1 MKKRLFAWIVLFC
14 LLLTACA
21 GEKEPVMEHPFV
33 LYFPLQKA
41 SQNAVF
47 ATKTI
52 DLDVSELT
60 VQEIV
65 VRYCEEQPPKGANIA
80 IPPQWK
86 LQEAHCEHSVATVSF
101 QGTGVSSLQTNT
113 AAACLLQTLLQLS
126 DVQTLRLSAPGQEVI
141 QLSKEE
147 LLLEDTGMLPQ
158 KESIVLYL
166 PDEDGR
172 FLLRQT
178 QTVEAVEAAD
188 RPKYVLQ
195 QLLDADVNG
204 TCIPY
209 GTRLLSVSVENEIC
223 TVNLSSEFLRNMKL
237 SFHEERMAVYAIVNS
252 LTELAEVTTVDFW
265 IEGAPLEELKYM
277 KLPSG
282 IRRDEALISPA
293 ETEYFDF
300 SLYVTC
306 DDQTLVRLPCAL
318 TEPTEKTEY
327 ETAIDTLLAFTPL
340 DGAKACIPEGT
351 KCLSVLREDNICI
364 VDLTSE
370 FLLGCKD
377 AQQEMLAVQSV
388 IATMCALDGVSSVE
402 ILVEGLEPTYSVSW
416 LKNLRQPENEWFSE
430 LSS

>member
-21 GEKEPVMEHPFV
+21 GEKEPAMEHPFV
-33 LYFPLQKA
+33 LYFPRQLI
-41 SQNAVF
+41 SQEAVF

-60 VQEIV
+60 AQEIV
-65 VRYCEEQPPKGANIA
+65 ARYCEEEPPKGANSA
-80 IPPQWK
+80 IPAYWQ
-86 LQEAHCEHSVATVSF
+86 LQDAHCEHSVVTVSF
-101 QGTGVSSLQTNT
+101 QGTGASSLQTNT

-126 DVQTLRLSAPGQEVI
+126 NVQTLRLSAPGQEAI
-141 QLSKEE
+141 QLSRED

-178 QTVEAVEAAD
+178 QTVEAVEAAN
-188 RPKYVLQ
+188 RPKYVIQ
-195 QLLDADVNG
+195 QLLDADPNAA
-204 TCIPY
+204 CIPN

-223 TVNLSSEFLRNMKL
+223 TVNLSSEFLRNMKP
-237 SFHEERMAVYAIVNS
+237 SFHGERLAVYAIVNS
-252 LTELAEVTTVDFW
+252 LTELPEVTTVDFW

-282 IRRDEALISPA
+282 IRRDESLIAPA

-300 SLYVTC
+300 SLYVSC
-306 DDQTLVRLPCAL
+306 DDQTLVRLPCAV

-327 ETAIDTLLAFTPL
+327 ETVLDTLLAFTQL
-340 DGAKACIPEGT
+340 DGAKTCISEGT
-351 KCLSVLREDNICI
+351 KRLSVLREGNICI

-388 IATMCALDGVSSVE
+388 IATMCTLEGVSSVE
-402 ILVEGLEPTYSVSW
+402 ILVEGLEPTYSVFW
-416 LKNLRQPENEWFSE
+416 LKNLRHPENEWFSE
-430 LSS
+430 PLS